1 MTFDRCEASDRQQ
14 VAFLCRMIRFALLLF
29 LLLQMTA
36 TAQPKDTILYV
47 YDPMCG
53 WCYGF
58 DPVMEQVGNEW
69 GDRFQFHVVSGGM
82 ITGDRQGI
90 IAPHMAQYILNTVPR
105 LEKMTGMKFGDTFLA
120 ALRNGTYYASSV
132 RPSRAM
138 VVFRGMRPDSAI
150 AFAHAMQKE
159 LFLHGRGLEDDAT
172 YIGLCGSLGLDGE
185 AFIKALNDTASLVA
199 AEENFALSA
208 RLGVSGFPAVIG
220 VRDGK
225 ATVLTNGYT
234 DHGQLTTALN
244 RFLKQGR

>member
-1 MTFDRCEASDRQQ
+1 MFRT
-14 VAFLCRMIRFALLLF
+14 ALLLF
-29 LLLQMTA
+29 ILLQMTA
-36 TAQPKDTILYV
+36 TAQHKDTILYV

-82 ITGDRQGI
+82 ITGERQGV
-90 IAPHMAQYILNTVPR
+90 IAPHLAEYILNTVPR
-105 LEKMTGMKFGDTFLA
+105 LEKMTGMRFGDVFLS

-138 VVFRGMRPDSAI
+138 AVFRGMQPDSAI
-150 AFAHAMQKE
+150 TFAHAMQKE
-159 LFLHGRGLEDDAT
+159 LFLNGRSLEVDAT
-172 YIGLCGSLGLDGE
+172 YSALCEAMGLNAE
-185 AFIKALNDTASLVA
+185 AFMKALNDTSSLAA
-199 AEENFALSA
+199 AEEDFALSA

-234 DHGQLTTALN
+234 GHEQLTAAL
-244 RFLKQGR
+244 RKFEKQGR